1 MNFAKFYNTLF
12 YETPLV
18 ASFVEGATKTVF
30 ILFYTNYNIAIFSK
44 PIVFPG
50 NLSSELVTYKLW

>member
-18 ASFVEGATKTVF
+18 AAFVEGATKTVYP
-30 ILFYTNYNIAIFSK
+30 IL
-44 PIVFPG
+44 
-50 NLSSELVTYKLW
+50 YKL